1 MTKLEE
7 LKATR
12 DATRAAARD
21 AYNVA
26 WDADTAYVA
35 ARDAYEAEL
44 KKIQEENSNEYD
56 QVQEGDGS
64 TV

>member
-1 MTKLEE
+1 MAKLEE

-21 AYNVA
+21 AYNVT
-26 WDADTAYVA
+26 WDADTAYAA

-44 KKIQEENSNEYD
+44 NKTQEENPND
-56 QVQEGDGS
+56 
-64 TV
+64 

>member
-7 LKATR
+7 LKAAH
-12 DATRAAARD
+12 DAAYAAVHAAID
-21 AYNVA
+21 AACDA
-26 WDADTAYVA
+26 WGAYK
-35 ARDAYEAEL
+35 AEL
-44 KKIQEENSNEYD
+44 KKVQEENSNEYD